1 MLRITIN
8 NKNELQLEMSCKN
21 TVIQNE
27 VLKLSSGKVI
37 KVTNYIKKLT
47 EDDIE
52 ELIYTL
58 NKYVKGGE

>member
-1 MLRITIN
+1 MLRITTN
-8 NKNELQLEMSCKN
+8 NKNELQLEMNCKN

-27 VLKLSSGKVI
+27 VLKLSSGKVV

-58 NKYVKGGE
+58 NKYVKGR

>member
-52 ELIYTL
+52 ELMYTL

>member
-1 MLRITIN
+1 MLRITTN
-8 NKNELQLEMSCKN
+8 NKNELQLEMNCKN

-58 NKYVKGGE
+58 NKYVKGR